1 MPKVVGAVY
10 ENLSA
15 RFKGV
20 FTYEEEEFTIGTTPV
35 LIRSSDIERV
45 SLLVQNT
52 GLTTFYIG
60 PSPAVSATR
69 GIRLGPT
76 GGLASMDVYEDS
88 ILPAVS
94 WYAVSSAPGGTLY
107 VLSTKRVTIFPR
119 EEE

>member
-1 MPKVVGAVY
+1 MPEIVGAVY
-10 ENLSA
+10 ENLAA

-35 LIRSSDIERV
+35 LIRGNDIERV

-52 GLTTFYIG
+52 GATVFYIG
-60 PSPAVSATR
+60 PSAGVSATR

-94 WYAVSSAPGGTLY
+94 WYAVSSAGGGTLY
-107 VLSTKRVTIFPR
+107 VLSTKRVTIFPSG
-119 EEE
+119 E